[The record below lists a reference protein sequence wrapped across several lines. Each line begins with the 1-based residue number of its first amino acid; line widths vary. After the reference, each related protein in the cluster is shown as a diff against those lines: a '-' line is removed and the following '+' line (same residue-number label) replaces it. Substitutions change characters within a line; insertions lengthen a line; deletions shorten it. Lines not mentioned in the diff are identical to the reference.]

1 MYATMTPEHGI
12 SERLISAYDEIG
24 PARMV
29 TALMAF
35 EMAAVSLLASD
46 ALPGQDD
53 FPRGGVSR

>member
-1 MYATMTPEHGI
+1 MTPEHGI
-12 SERLISAYDEIG
+12 SERLISAYDEIA